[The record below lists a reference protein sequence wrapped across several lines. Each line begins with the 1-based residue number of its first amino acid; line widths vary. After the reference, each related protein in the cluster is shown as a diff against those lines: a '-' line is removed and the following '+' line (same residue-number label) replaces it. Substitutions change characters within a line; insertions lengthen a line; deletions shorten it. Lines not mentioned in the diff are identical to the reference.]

1 VSLNFLTPAS
11 GAASGSAPG
20 EAAVARSPMERS
32 AKAAGATFRVQDGW
46 SVAAAYGS
54 SDREAELCAAVAGW
68 ADVSHLGKL
77 ELQAPPEA
85 MRRIVAAVTGDVSLE
100 LGSATRVA
108 GAWWL
113 PLTASRTLVL
123 CDISDAAGLQQRLIE
138 SAAEQPDH
146 VSVADVSSV
155 FAAMTLVGP
164 LSREVFARFCAVDL
178 RPAVTPVSALRP
190 GSIARQPGLIVR
202 EGEDR
207 FLFLFGWAVG
217 EYMWTVVEDAARHL
231 GGGPVGL
238 AALAAITQPSEEA
251 ARA

>member
-1 VSLNFLTPAS
+1 MSLEFLTPAS
-11 GAASGSAPG
+11 GAAAG
-20 EAAVARSPMERS
+20 ETPVARSPMERS
-32 AKAAGATFRVQDGW
+32 AKGPGATFRAQDGW
-46 SVAAAYGS
+46 NVATSYGS
-54 SDREAELCAAVAGW
+54 SEREADLCASTVGW

-77 ELQAPPEA
+77 ELQASPEA
-85 MRRIVAAVTGDVSLE
+85 MASIVAAATAGATLE

-113 PLTASRTLVL
+113 PLTASRTLVV
-123 CDISDAAGLQQRLIE
+123 CDASDANGLQQRLVE
-138 SAAEQPDH
+138 SADGRADH

-155 FAAMTLVGP
+155 FAAMRLVGP
-164 LSREVFARFCAVDL
+164 MAREVFARFCALDL
-178 RPAVTPVSALRP
+178 RPAVTPVAALRP

-202 EGEDR
+202 EDEDR

-231 GGGPVGL
+231 GGGPIGL
-238 AALAAITQPSEEA
+238 DALAAITHPSQEG